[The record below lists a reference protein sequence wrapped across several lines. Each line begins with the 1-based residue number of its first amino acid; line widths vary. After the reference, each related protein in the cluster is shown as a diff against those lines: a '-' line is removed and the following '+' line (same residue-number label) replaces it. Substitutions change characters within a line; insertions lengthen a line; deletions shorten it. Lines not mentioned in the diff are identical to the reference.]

1 MLLRRGYAMLRQ
13 DQRVDGIQTVSFVF
27 LGLDRKL
34 LTSVRA
40 LIAQFKIP
48 MRKSYFSLLRF
59 DLQLSNVPF
68 PAP

>member
-34 LTSVRA
+34 PISV
-40 LIAQFKIP
+40 
-48 MRKSYFSLLRF
+48 
-59 DLQLSNVPF
+59 
-68 PAP
+68 